1 MQLGYD
7 GDRPQRSFIEA
18 ARRTQIVEAA
28 IATIAE
34 EGYARASFVRIAKR
48 ASISPGLISYHFT
61 AKDELIT
68 EVLRTV
74 EQRLDRAMAGSG
86 EAASYVEALHRMV
99 TGYVRHCAAYPLEVR
114 ALQEVRAAAAS
125 AAVQRLV
132 AEQRRSGLEE
142 LRAFMAEGRAEG
154 EFRAGDPAVFA
165 DTLWAAMH
173 GVPSRLQGRTGPE
186 CEEYAAELAWLFVHA
201 AAAPG
206 TTGLRRLQ
214 RTRRLRTSEATLERP
229 PDPP

>member
-1 MQLGYD
+1 MQPGND
-7 GDRPQRSFIEA
+7 GERPRRSFVEA
-18 ARRTQIVEAA
+18 ARRAQIVEAA

-61 AKDELIT
+61 AKDALIT

-86 EAASYVEALHRMV
+86 EVAGHVEALHRIV
-99 TGYVRHCAAYPLEVR
+99 SGYVRHCAAHPLEVR

-125 AAVQRLV
+125 PAVQRLV
-132 AEQRRSGLEE
+132 AEQRRAGIEQLT
-142 LRAFMAEGRAEG
+142 AFLAEGQAEG

-173 GVPSRLQGRTGPE
+173 GVPANLHGRTGSE
-186 CEEYAAELAWLFVHA
+186 AEAYAAELAWLFVHA
-201 AAAPG
+201 AAVPG
-206 TTGLRRLQ
+206 TAALRRLQ
-214 RTRRLRTSEATLERP
+214 RTRRRTSG
-229 PDPP
+229 